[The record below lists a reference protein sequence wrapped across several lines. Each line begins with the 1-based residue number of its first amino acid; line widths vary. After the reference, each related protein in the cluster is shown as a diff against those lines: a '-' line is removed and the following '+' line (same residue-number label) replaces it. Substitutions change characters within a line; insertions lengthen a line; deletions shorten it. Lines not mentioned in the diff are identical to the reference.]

1 MDSTEQA
8 LFSLINSILEAM
20 NQNQMVGGIFCD
32 LEKAFNS
39 VNHEILFKKIQ
50 FYGIGGK
57 IKMLIQSYFI
67 NRYQNVICNT
77 NSSTWEKICCGVP
90 QGLIQGPLLFIIY
103 VNDLLSIISKKNN
116 TMVLY
121 ADDVSV
127 ILTES
132 NATAF
137 NLHANLILNE

>member
-77 NSSTWEKICCGVP
+77 N
-90 QGLIQGPLLFIIY
+90 PLHG
-103 VNDLLSIISKKNN
+103 KKFA
-116 TMVLY
+116 V
-121 ADDVSV
+121 
-127 ILTES
+127 E
-132 NATAF
+132 F
-137 NLHANLILNE
+137 PRG